1 MPTLNEFLDKALKKV
16 IVEMSDQQL
25 EKIKKMW
32 EIKAKEKLTI
42 ENIKGTVYAYGSEL
56 ATLRLLKE
64 YRGNKKA
71 RADYSIN
78 QKKFYF
84 SLEM

>member
-1 MPTLNEFLDKALKKV
+1 MATLNEYLDKALKNV
-16 IVEMSDQQL
+16 VLEMSDQQL

-32 EIKAKEKLTI
+32 ETKAKEKFTI
-42 ENIKGTVYAYGSEL
+42 EDIKGTVYAYGSEL

-71 RADYSIN
+71 KADYSIN
-78 QKKFYF
+78 LKKFYF

>member
-1 MPTLNEFLDKALKKV
+1 MATLNEYLDKALKNV
-16 IVEMSDQQL
+16 VLEMSDQQL

-32 EIKAKEKLTI
+32 ETKAKEKLTI
-42 ENIKGTVYAYGSEL
+42 EDIKGTVYAYGSEL

-64 YRGNKKA
+64 YRENKKA
-71 RADYSIN
+71 KADYSIN
-78 QKKFYF
+78 LKKFYF